1 MLLQGKKK
9 NEAGIAVMLALVTI
23 TVLSVLAAEL
33 IYETQIYKR
42 IIFNSVDRLQSYHLA
57 KTGLK
62 LARLQLLAAK
72 KAKAGLKKLGS
83 AAPVS
88 MAEVEMIWRL
98 PLTLP
103 PPIFP
108 DASLALRTKLESLKK
123 ELDLGNATINI
134 NISGESGKIPLNS
147 LIWKP
152 SIPRRRRPPPNPP
165 VPPPNPDK
173 NENPMSNTVIE
184 ILTELISQ
192 KKDTDED
199 FYDQYEYLDPTVLVE
214 NLTAWMNINIKTD
227 GDNIPKESYY
237 EEQDPPYHVK
247 NAPLYSFSELRMVKG
262 FEDKLI
268 SFLEEYFTATLSEGI
283 NINTIEEKLFKS
295 LFPSLEEED
304 VEAFITRREAT
315 TFTDIKDFWKFM
327 KEEFEY
333 TDEDKEELEKKGILF
348 TVDETSYRALVE
360 IETNYAKRTW
370 LAYFGL
376 GLPSYSRG
384 KVISAKANDKTPPSI
399 VYLRAD

>member
-1 MLLQGKKK
+1 
-9 NEAGIAVMLALVTI
+9 MLALVTI

-33 IYETQIYKR
+33 IYETQVYKR

-72 KAKAGLKKLGS
+72 KAKAGLKRLAA

-103 PPIFP
+103 PPVFP
-108 DASLALRTKLESLKK
+108 DASLALQTKLEDLKE
-123 ELDLGNATINI
+123 ELGLGNASINI
-134 NISGESGKIPLNS
+134 NISGESGKIPLNR
-147 LIWKP
+147 LVWKP
-152 SIPRRRRPPPNPP
+152 PKQKRRTPAPPGGGIPGA
-165 VPPPNPDK
+165 NPDE
-173 NENPMSNTVIE
+173 NENPIPNTIIE

-199 FYDQYEYLDPTVLVE
+199 FYEQYEYLNPTVLVG
-214 NLTAWMNINIKTD
+214 NLTAWMSPNVKTD
-227 GDNIPKESYY
+227 GDNVAKESYY
-237 EEQDPPYHVK
+237 KEQDPPYHVK

-268 SFLEEYFTATLSEGI
+268 NFLEEYFTATLSEGI
-283 NINTIEEKLFKS
+283 NINTIKRELFKS
-295 LFPSLEEED
+295 LFPLLNEED
-304 VEAFITRREAT
+304 LEIFIERRDT
-315 TFTDIKDFWKFM
+315 TIFTDIKDFWKFM
-327 KEEFEY
+327 EEEFEY
-333 TDEDKEELEKKGILF
+333 TDKDKKELEQKGILF
-348 TVDETSYRALVE
+348 TVNETSYRALVE
-360 IETNYAKRTW
+360 VETNYAKRTW

-376 GLPSYSRG
+376 NVPSYSRG
-384 KVISAKANDKTPPSI
+384 RVVDTKANDKTPPSI